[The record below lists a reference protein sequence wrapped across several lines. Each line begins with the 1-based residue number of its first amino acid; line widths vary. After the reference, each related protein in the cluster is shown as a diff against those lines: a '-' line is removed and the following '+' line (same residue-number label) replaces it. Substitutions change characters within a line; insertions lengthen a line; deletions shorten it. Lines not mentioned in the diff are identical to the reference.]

1 VAGLL
6 GLMLL
11 AFGLAALS
19 GYTDEAAARSVV
31 GRWAA
36 ELDAPVFAVLIVA
49 LLAADLALPL
59 PSSVLMTG
67 AGAGLGLVGGLLA
80 GTVGCLLGALV
91 GHHLCLRHGRPWLAR
106 RVSEAELDR
115 AEAWFARWGPW
126 AIVLSRPVP
135 MLPEAVSCLA
145 GLSGMRRAP
154 FVAFTLLGTV
164 PTAAVYA
171 AAGAWSREGGLG
183 WALLGAL
190 GLPALALLLSRLG
203 HRRSTQPSRK
213 GADDAR

>member
-1 VAGLL
+1 
-6 GLMLL
+6 ML
-11 AFGLAALS
+11 AVFGLAALA
-19 GYTDEAAARSVV
+19 GYTDETAAADIV
-31 GRWAA
+31 GRWATD
-36 ELDAPVFAVLIVA
+36 LDEPVFAGLIVA
-49 LLAADLALPL
+49 LLAAALALPL

-67 AGAGLGLVGGLLA
+67 AGAGLGLVGGLLT
-80 GTVGCLLGALV
+80 GTVGCVLGALL
-91 GHHLCLRHGRPWLAR
+91 GHHLCLRHGRPWLER
-106 RVSEAELDR
+106 RVSDAELDK

-154 FVAFTLLGTV
+154 FVAFTLLGTL
-164 PTAAVYA
+164 PTATVYA

-190 GLPALALLLSRLG
+190 GLPAMALLVSR
-203 HRRSTQPSRK
+203 R
-213 GADDAR
+213 AR